1 MLFTVQELEQQIEE
15 ATKEADLI
23 DNNLKWRVAHYNL
36 ASALD
41 RIRSLVV
48 DQQDGKEVAI
58 TDEYMIRAR
67 QITTLL
73 DHNDTLKKEVTDLRS
88 RIQELS
94 ESCA

>member
-1 MLFTVQELEQQIEE
+1 MITKQELEQLIAEATEE
-15 ATKEADLI
+15 ADCI
-23 DNNLKWRVAHYNL
+23 DNNLKWRIAHYNL
-36 ASALD
+36 AAALD
-41 RIRSLVV
+41 RILSLTINI
-48 DQQDGKEVAI
+48 QNKKEVAI

-73 DHNDTLKKEVTDLRS
+73 DNNDALKKEVTQLKG